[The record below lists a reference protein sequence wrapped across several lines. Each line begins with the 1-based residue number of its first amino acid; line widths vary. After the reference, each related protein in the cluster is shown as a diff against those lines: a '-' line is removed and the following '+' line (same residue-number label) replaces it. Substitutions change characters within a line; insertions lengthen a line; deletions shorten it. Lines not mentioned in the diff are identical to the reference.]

1 MDKLTSQE
9 DYEHPLVNDF
19 EIEDEEYRDEDYL
32 LGFQDVMYE
41 RCFIGDVPF
50 KIILE
55 SLETQFNDYINL
67 DDKTNYVDIF
77 YSQLEASYK
86 YIEEDIGTDVDE
98 YKNMLDRIRQEFYD
112 FISQQ
117 FQQRLL
123 ITIMELDND
132 AFNKDRADY
141 IIRKI
146 YKYFILNARQNF
158 FKLITNDILSKVKT
172 VQLDDDNFQQLI
184 ETLLNEYSPMIT
196 SVGPLEFL
204 RQTDGNDIA
213 ELLENNE
220 ISGNYLKKY
229 SCKLYKNEDFE
240 VEIINEIIMQQDNME
255 EK

>member
-132 AFNKDRADY
+132 AFNKD
-141 IIRKI
+141 
-146 YKYFILNARQNF
+146 F
-158 FKLITNDILSKVKT
+158 S
-172 VQLDDDNFQQLI
+172 
-184 ETLLNEYSPMIT
+184 
-196 SVGPLEFL
+196 LE
-204 RQTDGNDIA
+204 
-213 ELLENNE
+213 LEE
-220 ISGNYLKKY
+220 VF
-229 SCKLYKNEDFE
+229 DFE
-240 VEIINEIIMQQDNME
+240 DGLQKKREHVTME
-255 EK
+255 HFFMWKRVK